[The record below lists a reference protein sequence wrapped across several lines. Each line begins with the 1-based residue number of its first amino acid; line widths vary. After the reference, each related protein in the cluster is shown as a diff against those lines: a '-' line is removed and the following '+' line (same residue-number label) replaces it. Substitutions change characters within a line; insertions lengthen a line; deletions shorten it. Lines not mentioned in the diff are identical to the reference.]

1 MLSKDQI
8 EILTDKYITKLYD
21 DLEREVISD
30 IARRVKK
37 MERFTETAEL
47 QAMAMREQGYSPSKI
62 QQQVFKRLNAD
73 KDYQRQLAEN
83 TKEYKQEIK
92 KIIEETVEAAAKAG
106 DNLVG
111 TAGDM
116 AWNDD
121 MKVWKKHSVDLKKPN
136 GLKQLY
142 DAIAKQT
149 NEEMKNITQSTG
161 FKGTTLGTTGVLNA
175 YRRAM
180 DMATLK
186 MATGAFSYQTAV
198 TDCIK
203 ALADSGLRSID
214 YASGRS
220 YQLDTAAR
228 MCIRTGMN
236 QLAGKIMQMNLEQ
249 TSTPLVY
256 VDAHAGSRPEHAV
269 WQGQV
274 YAYDPEGTLKDGSK
288 AGDKYDDFFHATDYG
303 SPTGLMGVNCAHHF
317 YPYWE
322 GDVIPE
328 YTEPDPIVVDGKKY
342 TYYEATQEMRR
353 QERNIRKT
361 KRNMEAMHT
370 LGNDTTGLKK
380 KARLQEKQYLDFCK
394 TAKINPRKYVLTVP
408 FGITAQP
415 NQQQPEQKTGFTKLF
430 NKNGK
435 EIQFGFVKSDKEH
448 INQGRDRQKEILS
461 KLSMEYNTRLETV
474 SGGAYKAAGDV
485 DITGQAMRLNS
496 TTLDA
501 AIHEFAHTLANTD
514 ADKFGLTADNE
525 FWNEVRKIRT
535 EYRKALRNDPS
546 KSISSYATGSKEL
559 DEFMAEAFTH
569 AKAKQLGI
577 NLPYNY
583 GNDYTYSDKVLAVVD
598 KYFGKSLTNANKS
611 STIQTEMLRRTDRS
625 RSREGY
631 SFISDKRFDDITI
644 PARKNGAII
653 MRGGED
659 VEKRLDNLDANAS
672 CLGEVMFFREKV
684 TVSEALEETR
694 HFEQNRIGLND
705 DKPYDLR
712 EALNEID
719 AKEYILQ
726 NAKKYSVPQVEID
739 ETRKMLE
746 SYRQDLEKLKEKY
759 DV

>member
-121 MKVWKKHSVDLKKPN
+121 MQAWKKHSVDLKKPN

-328 YTEPDPIVVDGKKY
+328 YTEPDPIVVDGKEY

-370 LGNDTTGLKK
+370 LGNDTTELKK

-415 NQQQPEQKTGFTKLF
+415 NQQQPEQQAQDVTLNASAYSNDRVHYEKSAIFKIPDLKYNDHVMKTIEESARIVTQEGDINEYECGILVGIETGRTTKTFTDKSTESVRIPKEKIEEMEGEKYALVHNHLVNTPVSF
-430 NKNGK
+430 GDAMGLLAYDDMDSSIAARGNGETSALMLK
-435 EIQFGFVKSDKEH
+435 
-448 INQGRDRQKEILS
+448 QKGYQPYEDDD
-461 KLSMEYNTRLETV
+461 Y
-474 SGGAYKAAGDV
+474 YKAEE
-485 DITGQAMRLNS
+485 IRRNS
-496 TTLDA
+496 V
-501 AIHEFAHTLANTD
+501 
-514 ADKFGLTADNE
+514 GLT
-525 FWNEVRKIRT
+525 
-535 EYRKALRNDPS
+535 L
-546 KSISSYATGSKEL
+546 
-559 DEFMAEAFTH
+559 
-569 AKAKQLGI
+569 
-577 NLPYNY
+577 
-583 GNDYTYSDKVLAVVD
+583 
-598 KYFGKSLTNANKS
+598 
-611 STIQTEMLRRTDRS
+611 
-625 RSREGY
+625 
-631 SFISDKRFDDITI
+631 
-644 PARKNGAII
+644 
-653 MRGGED
+653 
-659 VEKRLDNLDANAS
+659 VEKDSIIRDVVIKKSGMEL
-672 CLGEVMFFREKV
+672 
-684 TVSEALEETR
+684 
-694 HFEQNRIGLND
+694 FE
-705 DKPYDLR
+705 
-712 EALNEID
+712 
-719 AKEYILQ
+719 
-726 NAKKYSVPQVEID
+726 
-739 ETRKMLE
+739 
-746 SYRQDLEKLKEKY
+746 
-759 DV
+759 